1 MRGLDEM
8 ALRARDKIAKL
19 GPDIDLDKY
28 RSESVPHSYIEDLDA
43 LSEADKERMILA
55 GVDAGENERSGTYVQ
70 KDTSVIHAH
79 SIQQGIEVIP
89 IKEALKQYDWVK
101 DYYWKLV
108 AVDTDKYTARAHLD
122 LHNGYVI
129 RALPGSKV
137 VYPVQACLYMEREGL
152 SQNVHNIIVAEEG
165 SELHIITG
173 CATAA
178 HLQSGLHLGVSEFY
192 VKKNAKLSFTMI
204 HYWAEE
210 MMVRS
215 RSAGIVE
222 EGGLFLNNYICMKPV
237 RSLQMYPT
245 THLVGKGAVARFYSL
260 LVGSPGSQM
269 DIGGRIYL
277 KEPDTR
283 AEIISRAITNGGN
296 IIARGD
302 LIGEVPGVKAHLECQ
317 GLILNGGSI
326 HAIPELEGMIDGV
339 EMSHEAAVGKIA
351 QDEILYL
358 MSRGLS
364 EDEASATI
372 VRGFL
377 SVDIP
382 GLPSQL
388 KAEIDRAVEQSDK
401 DMMM

>member
-1 MRGLDEM
+1 MRDLNEM
-8 ALRARDKIAKL
+8 ARRAKDKTSNL
-19 GPDIDLDKY
+19 GPDIDLDTY
-28 RSESVPHSYIEDLDA
+28 GSEPVSHGYLEDLDA

-55 GVDAGENERSGTYVQ
+55 GIDAEETERSGTYVQ
-70 KDTSVIHAH
+70 KDTSVIHSH
-79 SIQQGIEVIP
+79 SRQEGIEVMP
-89 IKEALKQYDWVK
+89 ITEALKQHDWLQ

-108 AVDTDKYTARAHLD
+108 SVDADKYTARAQLD

-129 RALPGSKV
+129 RALPGSRA
-137 VYPVQACLYMEREGL
+137 VYPVQACMYMEREGL
-152 SQNVHNIIVAEEG
+152 NQNVHNIIIAEEG

-173 CATAA
+173 CAVAD
-178 HLQSGLHLGVSEFY
+178 HLHSGLHVGVSEYY

-237 RSLQMYPT
+237 RSVQMYPT
-245 THLVGKGAVARFYSL
+245 TQLAGKGAVARFYSL
-260 LVGSPGSQM
+260 LVGSPRSQM

-339 EMSHEAAVGKIA
+339 EMSHEAAVGKLA

-382 GLPSQL
+382 GLPPQL

-401 DMMM
+401 DMLM

>member
-1 MRGLDEM
+1 M
-8 ALRARDKIAKL
+8 ARRAKDKTSNL
-19 GPDIDLDKY
+19 GPDIDLDTY
-28 RSESVPHSYIEDLDA
+28 GSEPVSHGYLEDLDA

-55 GVDAGENERSGTYVQ
+55 GIDAEETERSGTYVQ
-70 KDTSVIHAH
+70 KDTSVIHSH
-79 SIQQGIEVIP
+79 SRQEGIEVMP
-89 IKEALKQYDWVK
+89 ITEALKQHDWLQ

-108 AVDTDKYTARAHLD
+108 SVDADKYTARAQLD

-129 RALPGSKV
+129 RALPGSRA
-137 VYPVQACLYMEREGL
+137 VYPVQACMYMEREGL
-152 SQNVHNIIVAEEG
+152 NQNVHNIIIAEEG

-173 CATAA
+173 CAVAD
-178 HLQSGLHLGVSEFY
+178 HLHSGLHVGVSEYY

-237 RSLQMYPT
+237 RSVQMYPT
-245 THLVGKGAVARFYSL
+245 TQLAGKGAVARFYSL
-260 LVGSPGSQM
+260 LVGSPRSQM

-339 EMSHEAAVGKIA
+339 EMSHEAAVGKLA

-377 SVDIP
+377 CVDIP
-382 GLPSQL
+382 GLPPQL

-401 DMMM
+401 DMLM